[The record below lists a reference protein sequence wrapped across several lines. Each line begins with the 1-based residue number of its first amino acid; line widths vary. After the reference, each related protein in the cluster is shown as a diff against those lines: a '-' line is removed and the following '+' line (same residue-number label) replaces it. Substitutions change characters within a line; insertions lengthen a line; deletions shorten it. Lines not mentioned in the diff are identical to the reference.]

1 MNTELIAPIRAS
13 FARIEP
19 IAEAVGMAFYEHLFT
34 INPALRTRFH
44 EDLSTQSRKL
54 MTMLGTV
61 VAALDQPGKLEH
73 LARTLGERHCHYG
86 VEDPDYDDVGA
97 ALIQTLRECLGDDF
111 DETLESAWA
120 TIYGFLAE
128 RMIAAT
134 CTARSA
140 SAA

>member
-1 MNTELIAPIRAS
+1 MDPELIIPIRAS

-19 IAEAVGMAFYEHLFT
+19 IAEAVGMAFYQHLFA
-34 INPALRTRFH
+34 INPALRARFKD
-44 EDLSTQSRKL
+44 DLATQSRKL